1 MSEIKVDEEAL
12 QAARPAIARVADHV
26 ADAVN
31 AALGVI
37 NGEGECWGG
46 DEIGQKFAETYKP
59 GAEEGLTGLNLL
71 NQAVNGVGDG
81 IGAVATNFGN
91 QDDTNA
97 AALNAVAPE

>member
-1 MSEIKVDEEAL
+1 MTDIKVDEEAL
-12 QAARPAIARVADHV
+12 QAARPAIAEVADQV

-31 AALGVI
+31 AALEVI
-37 NGEGECWGG
+37 NAEGECWGG

-81 IGAVATNFGN
+81 LGAVATDFGN
-91 QDDTNA
+91 QDESNASALGA
-97 AALNAVAPE
+97 AAPQ

>member
-1 MSEIKVDEEAL
+1 MGIGCVEGVDEEN
-12 QAARPAIARVADHV
+12 AAGGPAAIAPVADQV

-37 NGEGECWGG
+37 NGKGECWGG

-59 GAEEGLTGLNLL
+59 GADEGLTGPNLL

-81 IGAVATNFGN
+81 IGAVAANVGN
-91 QDDTNA
+91 QDETDA
-97 AALNAVAPE
+97 AAPQ